1 MSISKLAAKIFPTRA
16 ICCLKH
22 TSHTGEHSLIPAR
35 GKDGLGMRL
44 HRQVARTMNIAD
56 PIVEIEGM
64 LTLHMEMVCNVP
76 IY

>member
-1 MSISKLAAKIFPTRA
+1 MTKTLTHNFHSVYLKMTKIFPLRP

-44 HRQVARTMNIAD
+44 HRQVTRA
-56 PIVEIEGM
+56 
-64 LTLHMEMVCNVP
+64 
-76 IY
+76 IYDYS